1 MAVLQSRDNR
11 TYVAGSNLSAAQFK
25 FVALAADGE
34 VDVAGAG
41 ARAIGVLLNQPAA
54 GNAATVVMTGK
65 VLVEAGDS
73 ITAGDELA
81 ADADG
86 NAVTAT
92 TDDIVMGYALEDG
105 VDGQIVA
112 IELIQGGN
120 AAA

>member
-1 MAVLQSRDNR
+1 MQSRDNR

-81 ADADG
+81 ADAAG

-92 TDDIVMGYALEDG
+92 TDDIVMGYALENG

>member
-1 MAVLQSRDNR
+1 MAVMQSRDNR

-81 ADADG
+81 ADAAG
-86 NAVTAT
+86 NAGTAT
-92 TDDIVMGYALEDG
+92 TDDIVMGYALENG

>member
-1 MAVLQSRDNR
+1 MAVMQSRDNR

-81 ADADG
+81 ADAAG

-92 TDDIVMGYALEDG
+92 TDDIVMGYALENG

>member
-1 MAVLQSRDNR
+1 MAVMQSRDNR

-65 VLVEAGDS
+65 VLVEAGAS

-81 ADADG
+81 ADAAG

-92 TDDIVMGYALEDG
+92 TDDIVMGYALENG

>member
-1 MAVLQSRDNR
+1 MAVMQSRDNR

-81 ADADG
+81 ADAAG